1 MEEGG
6 TEKSIDSGA
15 AEKCEGFYEDGS
27 GVRRYID
34 ADTSQKT
41 TTTTG
46 KVNGIYSGKM
56 EMVAAGGYA
65 AEMQGYEGWGR
76 VAKVGIDNGMTER

>member
-1 MEEGG
+1 MEVARIEGRQRFWGDGDIMEEGG

-34 ADTSQKT
+34 ADTS
-41 TTTTG
+41 
-46 KVNGIYSGKM
+46 
-56 EMVAAGGYA
+56 
-65 AEMQGYEGWGR
+65 
-76 VAKVGIDNGMTER
+76 

>member
-1 MEEGG
+1 M
-6 TEKSIDSGA
+6 
-15 AEKCEGFYEDGS
+15 
-27 GVRRYID
+27 
-34 ADTSQKT
+34 
-41 TTTTG
+41 
-46 KVNGIYSGKM
+46 NGIYSGKM